1 MTRSIENINFSVA
14 FPSSSNTQDRTSV
27 YSVQSSIST
36 NSNDSQPPPPALPY
50 LPFRRISLPSL
61 PPSQSIQHSPL
72 RRQITQPL
80 QPQRSSIASLES
92 VSVIGE
98 RERRES
104 NSMARNHLV
113 LKNRDSAVFSNS
125 NSNSPNVTPRKG
137 QRRTAVSM
145 QTGSKPPLMS
155 PMRRKSQGLAA
166 LPLDDPLLM
175 KRRKVMLEFYETEK
189 TYVEG
194 LDLIYEHFLLP
205 MLNSLETSSPILERP
220 LLTTVFSNFIDIWNF
235 HRSFLN
241 ELTRLFCGLEHRRAD
256 SPFPNA
262 HSNQIQELP
271 ATPVFPSFPP
281 PLSPLLLTHFP
292 YLSLY
297 TPFIAAFSQTLAALN
312 TLLTPSHYYRQQSR
326 AQTRSA
332 VARAQSSMPSSLTSP
347 SRGTELRYNKRF
359 ADFVATRETHPRC
372 GKLQLR
378 DWLLTIV
385 QRCPRY
391 LLLLGDLLSC
401 TPGEAQLPSE
411 DGKEGLGLQEKKE
424 KDKKRWH
431 REATKE
437 EEKEREKLIQ
447 VYGLVSKITNSLNT
461 SIWSHSQTLVLLA
474 LQRSTPNL
482 PLDEFQFIY
491 PGRTLLKR
499 GTLLQIENPDAR
511 VKRGESKDGDMR
523 PREREFLLF
532 SDCLVWLSSEETEKK
547 EKEWNFDLGSIWSS
561 FSGGNGNGTPVKNAD
576 VGRPKSAALPTPTP
590 LIVEEEIDTDDQ
602 PSNHNSSDNKNRIE
616 PVIAV
621 PRNLNRPP
629 MVRTRSKSEAGITT
643 LQAKAA
649 IASTSQANLPPSNL
663 PAQSQT
669 AFPDVHRPTHK
680 SNFARVNK
688 NHLHFRDRRGRKDS
702 TTSSPRSAGYGGMD
716 HEQWLYKGRIELVN
730 LEIVVDT
737 SFSVEDELEE
747 SSNDGFDVFKWR
759 WEVLSPEGSF
769 VLYAASG
776 QERAEWTTLI
786 RQAKSQHLISLHA
799 QHPNSTLTS
808 SEATKHIRRALQALP
823 FAPNDIR
830 MQGYQVDKRLSR
842 FSVDSGKGESVDSNN
857 EGSGNGKERD
867 NATKK
872 HKKLG
877 LKDKNSKPDWYK
889 ERRSKVEHWIPAIW
903 IPDEKA
909 EGCMR
914 CGRAFGW
921 RRRRHHCRLCGR
933 CVCSSCSDKTFY
945 ITDPNSKDE
954 GIFSKA
960 ARACNACYESVFPLI
975 DPHSDLQEEADET
988 TVRARPYPPPLPH
1001 SSVSEPTSSSFLPS
1015 STSGLTYASNA
1026 DTITSLPNLPSWMN
1040 MSVPSLA
1047 SSSSSSNL
1055 VGARNKSKGKELSGP
1070 EALMAID
1077 SKRYSYG
1084 LDGRRK
1090 TSDMGSRLSRD
1101 SGVVFDLDSSADDI
1115 TLEDVVQPARSGSR
1129 IKLRSQSSS
1138 GSRPR
1143 SYYDLVE
1150 EFHSASGGE
1159 TPQAQI
1165 RTQTTSPL
1173 EDMAESDEDAI
1184 ARLVYPDGE
1193 ESSALSTSS
1202 VNSSRRHTTT
1212 INLSTSS
1219 SSVSLSMSP
1228 PTSSGVLNV
1237 RGKRLLSGTLI
1248 AERREDTVRRHK
1260 RFSIPAVALQTTSVV
1275 ARTQSFLPETSGVL
1289 EREKSVAFAE
1299 SSSPSRTGEDVKR
1312 HTESKLGSLLPGMPG
1327 TRSKRFSLVSGGRP
1341 QTASSSSRRIGQ
1353 NEGHK
1358 KQEGTDLGMG
1368 VAASKLNELLG
1379 RSKHK
1384 APGG

>member
-1 MTRSIENINFSVA
+1 
-14 FPSSSNTQDRTSV
+14 
-27 YSVQSSIST
+27 
-36 NSNDSQPPPPALPY
+36 PALPY

-80 QPQRSSIASLES
+80 QPQRSSIASFES
-92 VSVIGE
+92 VPATGE
-98 RERRES
+98 RESRES
-104 NSMARNHLV
+104 SSMARNHLV
-113 LKNRDSAVFSNS
+113 LKNRDSTVFSNS
-125 NSNSPNVTPRKG
+125 NSNSPNVTPRK
-137 QRRTAVSM
+137 
-145 QTGSKPPLMS
+145 
-155 PMRRKSQGLAA
+155 A

-235 HRSFLN
+235 HRSFFN
-241 ELTRLFCGLEHRRAD
+241 ELTRLFCGLEQRLAD

-262 HSNQIQELP
+262 HSNQTQVLP
-271 ATPVFPSFPP
+271 DIPVFPSFPP

-326 AQTRSA
+326 
-332 VARAQSSMPSSLTSP
+332 
-347 SRGTELRYNKRF
+347 TELRYNKRF
-359 ADFVATRETHPRC
+359 ADFVATQETHPRC

-411 DGKEGLGLQEKKE
+411 DGKE
-424 KDKKRWH
+424 RANSH
-431 REATKE
+431 TR
-437 EEKEREKLIQ
+437 LISN
-447 VYGLVSKITNSLNT
+447 VYLVTNSLNT

-532 SDCLVWLSSEETEKK
+532 SDCLVWLASEETEKK

-590 LIVEEEIDTDDQ
+590 LIVEEEIDI
-602 PSNHNSSDNKNRIE
+602 N
-616 PVIAV
+616 
-621 PRNLNRPP
+621 
-629 MVRTRSKSEAGITT
+629 
-643 LQAKAA
+643 
-649 IASTSQANLPPSNL
+649 
-663 PAQSQT
+663 
-669 AFPDVHRPTHK
+669 
-680 SNFARVNK
+680 
-688 NHLHFRDRRGRKDS
+688 DRRGRKDS
-702 TTSSPRSAGYGGMD
+702 TSSPRSAGYGGMD

-747 SSNDGFDVFKWR
+747 SSNDGFDEFKWR

-776 QERAEWTTLI
+776 QDRAEWTTLI

-799 QHPNSTLTS
+799 QHPDSTLTS

-830 MQGYQVDKRLSR
+830 MQGYQ
-842 FSVDSGKGESVDSNN
+842 
-857 EGSGNGKERD
+857 
-867 NATKK
+867 
-872 HKKLG
+872 
-877 LKDKNSKPDWYK
+877 

-954 GIFSKA
+954 STFSKA

-975 DPHSDLQEEADET
+975 DPHSDPEEEADES
-988 TVRARPYPPPLPH
+988 TVRARSYPPPLPH
-1001 SSVSEPTSSSFLPS
+1001 SSASEPTSSSFLPS
-1015 STSGLTYASNA
+1015 STSGLT
-1026 DTITSLPNLPSWMN
+1026 
-1040 MSVPSLA
+1040 
-1047 SSSSSSNL
+1047 
-1055 VGARNKSKGKELSGP
+1055 KGKELSGP

-1101 SGVVFDLDSSADDI
+1101 SGVVFDLDSSVDDI

-1150 EFHSASGGE
+1150 DFHSASGGE

-1165 RTQTTSPL
+1165 RTQTTAPL

-1184 ARLVYPDGE
+1184 ARLAYADGE
-1193 ESSALSTSS
+1193 ESSALSSSS

-1219 SSVSLSMSP
+1219 SSVSLSISP
-1228 PTSSGVLNV
+1228 PTSPGALNV
-1237 RGKRLLSGTLI
+1237 KGKRLLSGTLI

-1275 ARTQSFLPETSGVL
+1275 ARTQN
-1289 EREKSVAFAE
+1289 
-1299 SSSPSRTGEDVKR
+1299 VKR
-1312 HTESKLGSLLPGMPG
+1312 HTGSKLGSLLPGMPG